1 MGIIAG
7 SALTGRIL
15 LLGYERIAFKKA
27 GMEKNSI
34 ISTFLLFF
42 IPTFLLL
49 PILFYYSWDFIVLLY
64 AFPSSVIYTAAFL
77 IYINV
82 LSNYEVSLIVPF
94 YNFNI
99 FFLLILSILF
109 LEDTFNT
116 LKIIGIFM
124 LFLGTTFLNKEAR
137 LLDSLKAVY
146 NNRGCQLMILVS
158 MLMAIGRVIDTFLI
172 RTFNPGEYSI
182 ALYFLIS
189 FDIFIILLF
198 TKKVKDIIPTFKSRY
213 KEFLIGSGTNAFSYL
228 FLLIVLTEME
238 VSVAEPLSMLS
249 IILSIIFS
257 YLFFEEKIKDRLI
270 GGIIMS
276 IGAVLLIIQLNN

>member
-1 MGIIAG
+1 MGFISG

-27 GMEKNSI
+27 GREKNSI

-77 IYINV
+77 IYIYV

-94 YNFNI
+94 YNFNV

-146 NNRGCQLMILVS
+146 KNKGCQLMILVS
-158 MLMAIGRVIDTFLI
+158 MLMAVGRVIDTFLI

-182 ALYFLIS
+182 ALYLLIS
-189 FDIFIILLF
+189 FDIFIIILF

-228 FLLIVLTEME
+228 FLLIAITEIE
-238 VSVAEPLSMLS
+238 ISVAEPLSMLS

-257 YLFFEEKIKDRLI
+257 YLFFKEKIKDRLI

-276 IGAVLLIIQLNN
+276 IGAVLLIIQL

>member
-27 GMEKNSI
+27 GREKNSM

-94 YNFNI
+94 YNFNV
-99 FFLLILSILF
+99 FFLLILSIIF
-109 LEDTFNT
+109 LEDSFNT
-116 LKIIGIFM
+116 LKIIGIIM

-158 MLMAIGRVIDTFLI
+158 MLMAVGRVIDTFLI

-189 FDIFIILLF
+189 FDIFIIILF

-228 FLLIVLTEME
+228 FLLIALTEME
-238 VSVAEPLSMLS
+238 ISTAEPLSMLS

-257 YLFFEEKIKDRLI
+257 YLFFKEKIKDRLI

>member
-27 GMEKNSI
+27 GREKNSMV
-34 ISTFLLFF
+34 STFLLFF

-49 PILFYYSWDFIVLLY
+49 PILFYYSWDFIVILY

-77 IYINV
+77 IYIYV

-94 YNFNI
+94 YNFNV

-146 NNRGCQLMILVS
+146 DNRGCQLMIIVS
-158 MLMAIGRVIDTFLI
+158 MLMAVGRVIDTFLI

-189 FDIFIILLF
+189 LDIFIIILF

-228 FLLIVLTEME
+228 FLLIALTEME
-238 VSVAEPLSMLS
+238 LSIAEPLSMLS

-257 YLFFEEKIKDRLI
+257 YLFFKEKIKDRLI

-276 IGAVLLIIQLNN
+276 IGAVLLIIQL